1 MGRLMMSEMER
12 EGVEKR
18 GIVKDNERMKEI
30 VIMGI
35 RDKKNLKIILYRE
48 KWEEM
53 EIWEE
58 DIEKDLIEE
67 ESCVIEKGKNM

>member
-1 MGRLMMSEMER
+1 MER

-48 KWEEM
+48 K
-53 EIWEE
+53 
-58 DIEKDLIEE
+58 
-67 ESCVIEKGKNM
+67 